1 MRVLFTVSDYPA
13 HYFPMVPMAWA
24 LQSAGHDVRVAC
36 TPEEAGPVGRAGL
49 VPVPVLD
56 GPDML
61 VRGRIFHYFAALG
74 EGADR
79 SLGMPLHPVTGQVL
93 EKLSDFDWPGYK
105 RENQQRNL
113 AAIRRSLDDTVEFA
127 RQWRPDL
134 VLHDLMSLEG
144 VLAAQVLGRPALC
157 HLWGPLGPAETEP
170 GATLV
175 PQDHTES
182 FARHGVGPMAPELI
196 GRVIDPCPT
205 SIAAPFTGERLPV
218 RYVPYNGPGAVAAAD
233 LGRRSG
239 RPRICVIWG
248 NSLAG
253 LLGPRSFLPPRIAAA
268 LGGLDAEVL
277 LACDPATL
285 TDEDRAAL
293 PGNVRVLGYAP
304 LGLLLPTCDAVV
316 HHGGAG
322 GGMTAAAIGV
332 PQLALPFTVEQSVN
346 ARRMAQS
353 GAALALDGRTADEA
367 AIRAAVE
374 SLLDGPGHRAA
385 AAALSAEIADR
396 PSPARLVRELLAA
409 AAG

>member
-13 HYFPMVPMAWA
+13 HYFPMVPLGWA
-24 LQSAGHDVRVAC
+24 LQSAGHEVRVAC
-36 TPEEAGPVGRAGL
+36 GPAQAGAVGRAGL

-79 SLGMPLHPVTGQVL
+79 SLGMPLHPVTGRVL
-93 EKLSDFDWPGYK
+93 EKPSDFDWPRYK
-105 RENQQRNL
+105 RENQQPNL
-113 AAIRRSLDDTVEFA
+113 AAIRRSLDDTVGFA

-134 VLHDLMSLEG
+134 VVHDLMSLEG
-144 VLAAQVLGRPALC
+144 VLAARVLGRPALC
-157 HLWGPLGPAETEP
+157 HLWGPVGPEETEP

-182 FARHGVGPMAPELI
+182 FARHGVGPMGPELI
-196 GRVIDPCPT
+196 GRIVDPCPP
-205 SIAAPFTGERLPV
+205 SIAAPFAGERLPV
-218 RYVPYNGPGAVAAAD
+218 RHVPYNGTGTGGVTAP
-233 LGRRSG
+233 GRRGG
-239 RPRICVIWG
+239 RPRICVVWG

-253 LLGPRSFLPPRIAAA
+253 LLGPRSFLAPRIAAA

-277 LACDPATL
+277 LACDPAAL
-285 TDEDRAAL
+285 TDEHRAAL

-304 LGLLLPTCDAVV
+304 LGPLLPTCDAVV

-322 GGMTAAAIGV
+322 GGMTAAAAGV

-346 ARRMAQS
+346 ARRMARS

-367 AIRAAVE
+367 AVRAAVE
-374 SLLDGPGHRAA
+374 SLLDDSGYRTAAGALAA
-385 AAALSAEIADR
+385 AIAER
-396 PSPARLVRELLAA
+396 PSPARLVRDLLAA
-409 AAG
+409 AG